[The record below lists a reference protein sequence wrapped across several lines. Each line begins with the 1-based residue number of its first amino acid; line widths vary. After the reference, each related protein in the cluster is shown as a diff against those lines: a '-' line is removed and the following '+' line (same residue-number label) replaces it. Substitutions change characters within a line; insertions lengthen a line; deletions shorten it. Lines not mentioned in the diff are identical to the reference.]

1 MEKITMPQAES
12 RSADLISDSI
22 EQLKQIF
29 PEVIKEGRVDFE
41 ALNDLLGNYIDG
53 SLSPDEQNEVRK
65 KYHFNKY

>member
-12 RSADLISDSI
+12 HSTDLISDSI